1 METFDIIGIDPGTTT
16 IGVSI
21 FKVSLPKL
29 EIVKIDTIL
38 IDLSLFKNDDYLTT
52 NLFFRLQ
59 LLSNRISAIMDEYKP
74 LAFAMENG
82 FINVR
87 RINAFGPL
95 IQAVGAM
102 EMAAV
107 KYDPYIRI
115 FKYPPS
121 VVKNAVGAKGNAG
134 KDDVFDSVMKVK
146 EFKGLIDPTVIS
158 EHEVDA
164 LAVTWALL
172 KEIKNNDVLLAIL

>member
-1 METFDIIGIDPGTTT
+1 MIEF
-16 IGVSI
+16 
-21 FKVSLPKL
+21 
-29 EIVKIDTIL
+29 
-38 IDLSLFKNDDYLTT
+38 
-52 NLFFRLQ
+52 LFFRLQ
-59 LLSNRISAIMDEYKP
+59 LLSDRITAMMEVYKP

-107 KYDPYIRI
+107 KVDPYIRI

-134 KDDVFDSVMKVK
+134 KEDVYDAVLKVD
-146 EFKGLIDPTVIS
+146 EFKGLVDPSVIS
-158 EHEVDA
+158 EHEVDS
-164 LAVTWALL
+164 LAVCWALL
-172 KEIKNNDVLLAIL
+172 KEIKNNDVLLAVL